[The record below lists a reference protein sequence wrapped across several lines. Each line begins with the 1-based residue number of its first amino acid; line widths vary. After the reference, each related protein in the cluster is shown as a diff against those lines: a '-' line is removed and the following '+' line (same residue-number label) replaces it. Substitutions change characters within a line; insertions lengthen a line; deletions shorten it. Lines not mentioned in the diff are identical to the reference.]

1 MFIKVLIQFFL
12 LDEIG
17 QTQIK
22 LVRITK
28 ENNELQDEI
37 LILKQ
42 GTWYT
47 PEQTAGEHQEERF
60 KTYREINRKVQK
72 KERKKK
78 LWTISLKIHQRCT
91 VQQKQVKN
99 EEPDIKEK
107 FKFNNNN
114 NNKRA

>member
-60 KTYREINRKVQK
+60 KTYKEINRKVQK
-72 KERKKK
+72 KEEKK
-78 LWTISLKIHQRCT
+78 IMDDR
-91 VQQKQVKN
+91 VKN
-99 EEPDIKEK
+99 TSETYGTIEVGK
-107 FKFNNNN
+107 
-114 NNKRA
+114 KRRTRY